1 MKKPIFLTAFA
12 LLALIACKA
21 PSEKPQSELAMDTRT
36 PDPPQEEWIVLFD
49 GTSMDAWRGYKMDAV
64 PESWKI
70 EDGAM
75 VFYPA
80 DKPSMENHNLVTKQ
94 MFGNFIL
101 SLEWKISEGGN
112 SGIFW
117 GVQEDPWFNEPY
129 QTGPEIQVLDDERH
143 PDAKNGTTHQAGAL
157 YDMVAPSKSVVR
169 PAGEW
174 NLCEITVDYSN
185 HHGSVR
191 LNGTEIVTFPL
202 DNAQWD
208 AMVEN
213 SKFKGWKGFGE
224 SHFGM
229 IGLQDHGD
237 IVAFRNIKIKPLGDD

>member
-1 MKKPIFLTAFA
+1 MKKTIILTTLA
-12 LLALIACKA
+12 LLAFTACKEQPKEQQEDMVMEA
-21 PSEKPQSELAMDTRT
+21 EAATE
-36 PDPPQEEWIVLFD
+36 PQEEWIVLFD
-49 GTSMDAWRGYKMDAV
+49 GTTMDAWRGYGREDL
-64 PESWKI
+64 PETWKI

-80 DKPSMENHNLVTKQ
+80 DKPSGENHNLVTKK
-94 MFGNFIL
+94 MFKNFVL

-117 GVQEDPWFNEPY
+117 GVQEDPWYHEPY

-174 NLCEITVDYSN
+174 NLCEITVDHEN
-185 HHGSVR
+185 HRGSVR
-191 LNGTEIVTFPL
+191 LNGTEMVIFPL
-202 DNAQWD
+202 ANEAWD

-213 SKFKGWKGFGE
+213 SKFRGWKGFGE
-224 SHFGM
+224 SDMGM

-237 IVAFRNIKIKPLGDD
+237 VVAYRNIKIKPL

>member
-1 MKKPIFLTAFA
+1 MKKTIILTTLA
-12 LLALIACKA
+12 LLAFIACKEQPKEQQEDMVMEA
-21 PSEKPQSELAMDTRT
+21 EAATE
-36 PDPPQEEWIVLFD
+36 PQEEWIVLFD
-49 GTSMDAWRGYKMDAV
+49 GTTMDAWRGYGREDL
-64 PESWKI
+64 PETWKI

-80 DKPSMENHNLVTKQ
+80 DKPSGENHNLVTKK
-94 MFGNFIL
+94 MFKNFVL

-117 GVQEDPWFNEPY
+117 GVQEDPWYHEPY

-174 NLCEITVDYSN
+174 NLCEITVDYES
-185 HHGSVR
+185 HRGSVR

-202 DNAQWD
+202 ANEAWD

-213 SKFKGWKGFGE
+213 SKFRGWKGFGE
-224 SHFGM
+224 SDMGM

-237 IVAFRNIKIKPLGDD
+237 VVAYRNIKIKPL

>member
-1 MKKPIFLTAFA
+1 MKKLTILSTFFILAF
-12 LLALIACKA
+12 IACKDQPKEEPVDLTQA
-21 PSEKPQSELAMDTRT
+21 TQS
-36 PDPPQEEWIVLFD
+36 DPEPQEEWIVLFD
-49 GTSMDAWRGYKMDAV
+49 GTTMDAWRGYGREDL
-64 PESWKI
+64 PETWKI

-80 DKPSMENHNLVTKQ
+80 DKPAGENHNLVTKQ
-94 MFGNFIL
+94 MFGDFVL

-117 GVQEDPWFNEPY
+117 GVQEDPWRSEPY
-129 QTGPEIQVLDDERH
+129 QSGPEIQVLDDERH

-174 NLCEITVDYSN
+174 NLCEITVDYSSN
-185 HHGSVR
+185 QGSVR

-202 DNAQWD
+202 GNEAWD
-208 AMVEN
+208 AMVAN

-224 SHFGM
+224 SHIGM

-237 IVAFRNIKIKPLGDD
+237 IVAFRNIKIKPL